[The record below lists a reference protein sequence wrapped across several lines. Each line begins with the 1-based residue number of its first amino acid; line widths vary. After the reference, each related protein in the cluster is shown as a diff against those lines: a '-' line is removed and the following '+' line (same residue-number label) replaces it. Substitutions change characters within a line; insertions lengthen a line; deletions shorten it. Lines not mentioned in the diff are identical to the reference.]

1 MLSIKTERRGKMKLF
16 QIDAFAKKRFQGNPA
31 AVCILEGEV
40 SSEFMQNLAMENNL
54 SETAYVRVEDGFCN
68 IRWFTPASEVPLCG
82 HATLASAFV
91 LFEEGYW
98 SKDESIEFAS
108 LSGSLFVDY
117 NDGLLT
123 LDFPAKRPTPKGND
137 TRKEMEEKFGIKLQD
152 VLTVPGEMIFIFE
165 SEVELES
172 FDPDQKLVAGLA
184 KNGLI
189 TSAKSSNGYDFVSR
203 YFAPNLGIKE
213 DPVTG
218 FMHTIL
224 TPYWSAVLGQKDF
237 KVKQISKRG
246 GELKLELVGERVKI
260 AGTAVKIFETEIEV

>member
-1 MLSIKTERRGKMKLF
+1 MKLF
-16 QIDAFAKKRFQGNPA
+16 QIDAFAKERFQGNPA
-31 AVCILEGEV
+31 AVCILEDKV
-40 SSEFMQNLAMENNL
+40 SAEFMQDLAMENNL
-54 SETAYVRVEDGFCN
+54 SETAFVRIEEGFCN

-91 LFEEGYW
+91 LFEEGYLP
-98 SKDESIEFAS
+98 KEESIEFAS
-108 LSGSLFVDY
+108 LSGPLYVDY

-137 TRKEMEEKFGIKLQD
+137 TRRDMESKFNIKLQD

-165 SEVELES
+165 SEAELES
-172 FDPDQKLVAGLA
+172 FDPDSKLVAGLA

-189 TSAKSSNGYDFVSR
+189 SSAKSNKGYDFVSR

-224 TPYWSAVLGQKDF
+224 TPYWSAVLEQNTF
-237 KVKQISKRG
+237 HVKQISKRG
-246 GELKLELVGERVKI
+246 GELQLELEGERVKI
-260 AGTAVKIFETEIEV
+260 SGTAVKIFETEIEV